1 MTAYANTPECHTMT
15 RSYVL
20 LFLLGA
26 IWGASFLLIKVGTT
40 EIAPLTFALLRVS
53 IGAATTAV
61 VLAIGRKRLPRD
73 GRVWGHLAVMGL
85 FGIGVPYAAISWG
98 TQYIPSSLSAI
109 LNGMMPIFTF
119 LVVVIMGSERF
130 TLRRL
135 IGVILGFAG
144 TSVLVLPQL
153 TSGGIQASVLGSLAV
168 ILAAL
173 SYAVAVVYAKRH
185 VSHLPYEIATFGQL
199 ALAALMLLPLAIV
212 EPSWRAAVT
221 MRSVGSLLF
230 LGTVSTALAYLIY
243 YRLIREAGATFTSL
257 VTYISP
263 PFGVFWGRLILDEA
277 ITVNVIAALGLILVG
292 LLLVRTAPRFS
303 AGTSRGLPREIPA
316 NT

>member
-1 MTAYANTPECHTMT
+1 MLSAN
-15 RSYVL
+15 YLL

-26 IWGASFLLIKVGTT
+26 IWGASFLLIKIGIA
-40 EIAPLTFALLRVS
+40 EIAPMTFALLRIA
-53 IGAATTAV
+53 IGAVTTAL
-61 VLAIGRKRLPRD
+61 VLAIGRQRLPRE
-73 GRVWGHLAVMGL
+73 RRTWGHLAVMGL
-85 FGIGVPYAAISWG
+85 LGIGIPYAAISWG

-135 IGVILGFAG
+135 VGVILGFAG
-144 TSVLVLPQL
+144 TAVLVLPQL
-153 TSGGIQASVLGSLAV
+153 TAGGLQASVLGSLAV

-173 SYAVAVVYAKRH
+173 SYAVAAVYAKRY
-185 VSHLPYEIATFGQL
+185 VSHLPYQIATFGQL
-199 ALAALMLLPLAIV
+199 ALAALMLLPLAIA
-212 EPSWRAAVT
+212 EPSWRAELT

-263 PFGVFWGRLILDEA
+263 PFGVFWGRLILNEP
-277 ITVNVIAALGLILVG
+277 ITWNVIAALGLILVG
-292 LLLVRTAPRFS
+292 LLLVRVAPRS
-303 AGTSRGLPREIPA
+303 PRPVPQSVPEDPVCA
-316 NT
+316 ST